1 MPNVSLLAT
10 LALGFVL
17 GLRHALDADHI
28 AAVAALT
35 ESRGGLRRALSNGMS
50 WGMGH
55 ALTIGL
61 AGGTAILLRSAF
73 PERLALAF
81 EFAAALMLI
90 VLGAVALRG
99 AVRDRLHLHAHRHG
113 DVAHAHLHFHAVP
126 HHAGSL
132 SAHDHSHPV
141 RLALRPFLVGTVH
154 GLAGSAAL
162 AILVLAT
169 MPTVLAGC
177 VYLVVFG
184 SGTMVGMALMS
195 LVLSAPFVLAERRAV
210 GLSRALRGAAGFGS
224 LAVGL
229 LLGWQAGRACGLFG

>member
-1 MPNVSLLAT
+1 MLNVSLLTT
-10 LALGFVL
+10 LTLGFVL
-17 GLRHALDADHI
+17 GLRHALDADHV

-35 ESRGGLRRALSNGMS
+35 ESRGGLRRALVNGTS

-61 AGGTAILLRSAF
+61 AGGTAIALRSAF

-90 VLGAVALRG
+90 VLGVVALRG
-99 AVRDRLHLHAHRHG
+99 ALRERLHVHAHRHD
-113 DVAHAHLHFHAVP
+113 DVAHAHLHLHAVP
-126 HHAGSL
+126 HDAGSE
-132 SAHDHSHPV
+132 STHHHPHPV

-184 SGTMVGMALMS
+184 AGTMVGMALMS
-195 LVLSAPFVLAERRAV
+195 LVLTAPFVIAERRAV

-229 LLGWQAGRACGLFG
+229 LLAWQTGLASGLFG